1 MGEIPTIGISN
12 AKIVPIVSASVRSLD
27 VPSINVWMGGITPV
41 GNYDPSIITN
51 IGIPIVDMPGC
62 VKMHKDNKRHKNG
75 LPIDKDLVEDDPDHA
90 MTLCPDG
97 SYPSYDAMNYE
108 PEQLLFQKEQKPPP
122 INPAPDAPTPE
133 TPDTGKVV
141 EKDVEC
147 PGPGQPRIGDL
158 SQSGDERVSGHELS
172 EDGKICIVLYEPTT
186 VVEKYLPPANVVS
199 TTATIAVVATAS
211 AIFAKPLADLL
222 LKVVKPAVK
231 QVITKV
237 QKLLGKTPEKDN
249 RNVIL
254 ANKYREK
261 KGLPPLKKPKKKK

>member
-1 MGEIPTIGISN
+1 MDPIYDIGIGDITIHIPESN
-12 AKIVPIVSASVRSLD
+12 SVNPSVLPNIHPPVTLD
-27 VPSINVWMGGITPV
+27 LGFPV
-41 GNYDPSIITN
+41 
-51 IGIPIVDMPGC
+51 VDIPGC
-62 VKMHKDNKRHKNG
+62 VKAHQDNNREGK
-75 LPIDKDLVEDDPDHA
+75 PWDKKLVENDPEQV
-90 MTLCPDG
+90 MVLCPHG

-249 RNVIL
+249 RSVIV
-254 ANKYREK
+254 ANNYREK
-261 KGLPPLKKPKKKK
+261 KGLPPLKKPKNKK

>member
-1 MGEIPTIGISN
+1 MW
-12 AKIVPIVSASVRSLD
+12 A
-27 VPSINVWMGGITPV
+27 
-41 GNYDPSIITN
+41 
-51 IGIPIVDMPGC
+51 
-62 VKMHKDNKRHKNG
+62 
-75 LPIDKDLVEDDPDHA
+75 
-90 MTLCPDG
+90 
-97 SYPSYDAMNYE
+97 
-108 PEQLLFQKEQKPPP
+108 
-122 INPAPDAPTPE
+122 
-133 TPDTGKVV
+133 
-141 EKDVEC
+141 
-147 PGPGQPRIGDL
+147 
-158 SQSGDERVSGHELS
+158 
-172 EDGKICIVLYEPTT
+172 